1 VLPLD
6 EGQSTCWKLFNLI
19 RIISPFK

>member
-1 VLPLD
+1 VLPLH